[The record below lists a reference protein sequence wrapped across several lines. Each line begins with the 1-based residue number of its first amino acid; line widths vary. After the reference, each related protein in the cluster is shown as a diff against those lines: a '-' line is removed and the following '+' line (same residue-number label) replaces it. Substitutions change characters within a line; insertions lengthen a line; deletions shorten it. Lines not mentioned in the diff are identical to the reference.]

1 MELANVWIVASK
13 DLGLF
18 LKKKSILYSTIL
30 FPVIA
35 ALGLPLVIEFAGQAV
50 GGIPAAVLP
59 GVINAFLF
67 FFIIAAVSLPV
78 GIAAYSLVGE
88 KVEKSLEPLLA
99 TPLTDG
105 EILLGKSIAA
115 FLPPVLATYLG
126 AAIFAAF
133 VDALTIDKL
142 GYLYFP
148 NVTLA
153 VILFAVVP
161 LVCILSVEAIILV
174 SAKANDVRA
183 AQQFGGVLV
192 FPFVVIYVAGE
203 IGVLTLN
210 ATTLALFSGVLLA
223 VDVLLFFLSRGTFQ
237 REEILTKWK

>member
-50 GGIPAAVLP
+50 GGIPATALP

-115 FLPPVLATYLG
+115 FLPPVFATYVG

-133 VDALTIDKL
+133 VDALSIDKL

-153 VILFAVVP
+153 VILFAVIP

-174 SAKANDVRA
+174 SAKANDVRT

-192 FPFVVIYVAGE
+192 FPFVAIYIAGE

-210 ATTLALFSGVLLA
+210 ATTLGLISGVLLV
-223 VDVLLFFLSRGTFQ
+223 VDVLLFYLSRGTFQ